1 VRPIVLAATRSLDA
15 VPAPVLAVVGSTATG
30 KSDLALDV
38 VELLGGADAAEVVNA
53 DAMQLYR
60 GMDVGTA
67 KLPVA
72 ERRGVVHHQ
81 LDVLEVTEEANVA
94 AYQREARADLA
105 AVAGRGRRG
114 VLVGGSGLYVRAVLD
129 ELEFPG
135 TDPEVRGR
143 LEERAEEEGPGILY
157 RELAERDPLAAE
169 RIPPGNTRRIV
180 RALEVIELTGRPYS
194 ATLPEHRYHQPA
206 VQVAI
211 DVPRE
216 ELLTRISARARAML
230 DGGLLEET
238 RELLAAGLA
247 QGRTASRAVGYAQAV
262 AVLEGRLSVD
272 DAHEAISV
280 ATRQLARRQQQWF
293 RRDPRVHWLPPS
305 ADLPEQVAALLT

>member
-1 VRPIVLAATRSLDA
+1 MPL
-15 VPAPVLAVVGSTATG
+15 PVLAVVGPTATG
-30 KSDLALDV
+30 KSELALDV
-38 VELLGGADAAEVVNA
+38 IELLGGPEAAEAVNA

-81 LDVLEVTEEANVA
+81 LDVLDVTEEASVA

-105 AVAGRGRRG
+105 AVAARGRRG

-135 TDPEVRGR
+135 TDPEVRSR
-143 LEERAEEEGPGILY
+143 LEERAEEEGPGLLH
-157 RELAERDPLAAE
+157 RELAERDPVAAE
-169 RIPPGNTRRIV
+169 RIPRGNPRRIV

-194 ATLPEHRYHQPA
+194 ATLPEHHYHLPA

-216 ELLTRISARARAML
+216 ELLVRIAARARAML

-262 AVLEGRLSVD
+262 AVLEGRLSVE

-280 ATRQLARRQQQWF
+280 ATRQLARRQSQWF

-305 ADLPEQVAALLT
+305 ADLPARVAELLARHDGA